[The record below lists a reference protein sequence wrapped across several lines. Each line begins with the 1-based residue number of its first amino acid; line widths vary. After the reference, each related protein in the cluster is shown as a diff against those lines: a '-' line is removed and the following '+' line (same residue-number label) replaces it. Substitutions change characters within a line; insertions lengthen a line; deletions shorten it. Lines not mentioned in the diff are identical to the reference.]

1 MGVLLLRLPLP
12 VSVVAAVSIGSI
24 VSTTSIVSV
33 ASISSIVFTT
43 SIVSVASIVSIRILI
58 LSLRFVLLTFARHS
72 PVPSSKRHQ

>member
-33 ASISSIVFTT
+33 AISSIVFTT

-58 LSLRFVLLTFARHS
+58 LSLRFVLLILFARHS